1 MFDSATLPI
10 VQRMAEYLNGSAD
23 TMQEHLLGNGPIASL
38 ERRLRE
44 HFGVKYAL
52 ALANA
57 TSALF
62 AVQLAL
68 GLQRSEII
76 TGPFA
81 YGASFAGALHLHN
94 RLCFADVDEGLNI
107 EADAVRATV
116 TPRSRAILS
125 LDFNG
130 MPANTPALRK
140 VADDCGLFLVVDA
153 AQSAG
158 GIIGGAPATKGADAA
173 IISFTFG
180 KTVAAG
186 EGGAILT
193 DSQELYEHL
202 IALTQHPLRQKRDLG
217 LRQFDEFNFNFRL
230 HPLAAIWAETIFDES
245 IASVKQWQ
253 QEWRRITNLL
263 VSRGLIVTSAH
274 FLNTLPSRF
283 RPTIIAADGADLR
296 ELNDAIHS
304 IAPHICLRPLDLL
317 PAYANKFLR
326 RKAGKLIQKSDCP
339 IAENFSRAAFC
350 MYSARNIQ

>member
-1 MFDSATLPI
+1 
-10 VQRMAEYLNGSAD
+10 MAEYLKGSAS

-68 GLQRSEII
+68 GLKGSEIV
-76 TGPFA
+76 TSPFA
-81 YGASFAGALHLHN
+81 YGASFAGALHLRN
-94 RLCFADVDEGLNI
+94 RLRFADVDAGLNI
-107 EADAVRATV
+107 EAEATRAAV

-130 MPANTPALRK
+130 MPANTPELRK
-140 VADDCGLFLVVDA
+140 VADDCGLLLVVDA

-158 GIIGGAPATKGADAA
+158 ATIGNLPATKGAHAA

-193 DSQELYEHL
+193 DSRELYERL

-245 IASVKQWQ
+245 VASLRDWQ
-253 QEWRRITNLL
+253 QEWRQVANHLA
-263 VSRGLIVTSAH
+263 SAGLIVTSEH
-274 FLNTLPSRF
+274 FFNTLPSRF
-283 RPTIIAADGADLR
+283 RPTVIAADGVDLHD
-296 ELNDAIHS
+296 LNDSVSS
-304 IAPHICLRPLDLL
+304 IAPSLCLQPLDLL
-317 PAYANKFLR
+317 PAYANGLLK
-326 RKAGKLIQKSDCP
+326 RKAKGLIQKSHCP
-339 IAENFSRAAFC
+339 MAERFSKTAFRIC
-350 MYSARNIQ
+350 SARNTRGARD

>member
-1 MFDSATLPI
+1 MSDSALSSI
-10 VQRMAEYLNGSAD
+10 VQRMAEYLNGSED
-23 TMQEHLLGNGPIASL
+23 TMQEHLLGNGPTASL

-68 GLQRSEII
+68 GLQRTEIV

-81 YGASFAGALHLHN
+81 YGASLAGALHLRN
-94 RLCFADVDEGLNI
+94 RLRFADVDVGLNI
-107 EADAVRATV
+107 EAEAVRAAV

-130 MPANTPALRK
+130 TPANIPALRK
-140 VADDCGLFLVVDA
+140 VADDCNLVLLVDA

-158 GIIGGAPATKGADAA
+158 ATIGNSPATKGADAA

-180 KTVAAG
+180 KTIAAG

-193 DSQELYEHL
+193 DSRELYGRL

-217 LRQFDEFNFNFRL
+217 LGEFDEFNFNFRL
-230 HPLAAIWAETIFDES
+230 HPLAAIWAEAIFTASMES
-245 IASVKQWQ
+245 LKQWQ
-253 QEWRRITNLL
+253 QEWRQITNYL
-263 VSRGLIVTSAH
+263 VSQGLIVTSEH
-274 FLNTLPSRF
+274 FLKALPSRF
-283 RPTIIAADGADLR
+283 RPTIIAVDGAKLR
-296 ELNDAIHS
+296 DLNDSVHS
-304 IAPHICLRPLDLL
+304 ITPHVKLEPLDLV
-317 PAYANKFLR
+317 PTYANSFLLQKSR
-326 RKAGKLIQKSDCP
+326 AQIQKAHCP
-339 IAENFSRAAFC
+339 FADRFSKAAYR
-350 MYSARNIQ
+350 MRWAVNAR